1 MPAAALNPSRLSIL
15 VVEDHFDIAQMMVLM
30 LRTLGHEAKAA
41 PTVAAATEVA
51 GKQEFDLLISDYS
64 LPDGTGVD
72 VLKRLKPT
80 GLSRAILVTAFG
92 RQFQKQAEQ
101 AGFQRYLVKPVELD
115 DLRTAIDSVARDP
128 KP

>member
-1 MPAAALNPSRLSIL
+1 MSAAAFDPSHLSIL

-51 GKQEFDLLISDYS
+51 GTQEFDLLISDYS

-72 VLKRLKPT
+72 VLKKLKPT
-80 GLSRAILVTAFG
+80 GLNRAILVTAFG
-92 RQFQKQAEQ
+92 RQYQKQAEQ
-101 AGFQRYLVKPVELD
+101 AGFQKYLVKPVELD
-115 DLRTAIDSVARDP
+115 DLRTAIESVAGES

>member
-1 MPAAALNPSRLSIL
+1 VPAAALNPSRLSIL

-72 VLKRLKPT
+72 VLTKLKPI

-115 DLRTAIDSVARDP
+115 DLRLAIDSVARDP